1 MAVRKGVEG
10 AQRNTDGWGGTEDG
24 YEEEEE
30 GEEKMA
36 IWPPPEWEG
45 RRPVVSEG

>member
-10 AQRNTDGWGGTEDG
+10 AQRNTNGWGGKEDG
-24 YEEEEE
+24 NEEEEE

-36 IWPPPEWEG
+36 IWPPESG
-45 RRPVVSEG
+45 RGGDPRSEG